1 MAFAGYILSDDFISG
16 SHLAL
21 RRAWALAP
29 GTALYGKGTAVTSLP
44 WLSPRH

>member
-21 RRAWALAP
+21 RRPCAVAP
-29 GTALYGKGTAVTSLP
+29 GPAVIL
-44 WLSPRH
+44 